1 MPQINNGKSP
11 PWVSGEIVT
20 AAGLN
25 GMIDSATITP
35 SVITDQTN
43 FSTLTGDE
51 HSLIVDPVSGLLKK
65 TQVKNFLNHGSPVV
79 TNSITNVVS
88 GDNIVIESNGS
99 SGDIQLIAGSGGY
112 LGTISATATTIN
124 INAVNGTS
132 GTVSLTAGDTI
143 SLSTTSNGKVEIGP
157 NVEFV
162 STSAV
167 KLPVGTTAQRP
178 ATPVAGDTRFNSTLG
193 TTETYN
199 GSDWS
204 STALKVAILTR
215 EEPSTAGYSYTY
227 PPTPSVW
234 MDNNFNTISETIPF
248 VVNAASFTG
257 VAGSAGTATI
267 TLPAGTYII
276 EGQASI
282 QSGGGSGS
290 VVVKAINTSTSA
302 TIKKGFVSYCA
313 SFSHGTSIVQGVV
326 TFASQTSIK
335 FQTMINVAS
344 ASSNVGNNDGTSEQ
358 VFFAKI
364 TKLS

>member
-1 MPQINNGKSP
+1 MPQINSGKSP

-143 SLSTTSNGKVEIGP
+143 SLSTTSSGKVEIGP

-178 ATPVAGDTRFNSTLG
+178 ATPVAGDTRFNSTTSKL
-193 TTETYN
+193 EFYN
-199 GSDWS
+199 GTEWTNCVTSNATTS
-204 STALKVAILTR
+204 
-215 EEPSTAGYSYTY
+215 
-227 PPTPSVW
+227 
-234 MDNNFNTISETIPF
+234 FNLYEIYEETIPEY
-248 VVNAASFTG
+248 SITG
-257 VAGSAGTATI
+257 NTI
-267 TLPAGTYII
+267 PLF
-276 EGQASI
+276 
-282 QSGGGSGS
+282 
-290 VVVKAINTSTSA
+290 TSTSITKPTNEVWIFEVVGSMNFGGNELLNFKLDGVIKWNSWFGSGYSPFSIRWTEGVGSTYTSKTITIDMSGVGVSA
-302 TIKKGFVSYCA
+302 TISPSNIYFP
-313 SFSHGTSIVQGVV
+313 
-326 TFASQTSIK
+326 
-335 FQTMINVAS
+335 
-344 ASSNVGNNDGTSEQ
+344 ASSG
-358 VFFAKI
+358 
-364 TKLS
+364 KLRIYKHKTV